1 MICLYKNFNSIL
13 CTVYRYDCS
22 IPHYARDLLLL
33 YVLIDKQDLDLNV
46 TDSKGRTALHWSAQY
61 NRRDV
66 TEVCLE
72 HQQ

>member
-1 MICLYKNFNSIL
+1 MQEISYYN
-13 CTVYRYDCS
+13 V
-22 IPHYARDLLLL
+22 LL
-33 YVLIDKQDLDLNV
+33 YVPIDKQDLDLNV

-72 HQQ
+72 H

>member
-1 MICLYKNFNSIL
+1 MVVLYHTKQG
-13 CTVYRYDCS
+13 
-22 IPHYARDLLLL
+22 IPYYIVL

-46 TDSKGRTALHWSAQY
+46 TDCKGRTALHWSAQY
-61 NRRDV
+61 NRIDV

>member
-1 MICLYKNFNSIL
+1 MVVLYHTMQEISYYN
-13 CTVYRYDCS
+13 V
-22 IPHYARDLLLL
+22 LL

-66 TEVCLE
+66 TEVCLK

>member
-1 MICLYKNFNSIL
+1 MVVLYLTK
-13 CTVYRYDCS
+13 RG
-22 IPHYARDLLLL
+22 IPYYIIL

-61 NRRDV
+61 KRRDV

-72 HQQ
+72 H